1 MNYFYGFD
9 FLSICLMFLGIIF
22 NISKYT
28 RSINLVLMVIILL
41 RAFSKNI
48 NKRSSENYK
57 FIHFINTKLLKKS
70 RIQIPY
76 NLPTTNFRGLS
87 WAFDRVKYSLKQ
99 FKNYKIVKCPNCAQ
113 KLRLPR
119 GQKKIIVTCKK
130 CRTEFKMRT

>member
-9 FLSICLMFLGIIF
+9 LLSIFLIFLGAF
-22 NISKYT
+22 LNINRYT
-28 RSINLVLMVIILL
+28 RYLNILLMVVILL

-57 FIHFINTKLLKKS
+57 FIHFINTKLLKNS
-70 RIQIPY
+70 RRKIPY
-76 NLPTTNFRGLS
+76 NIPNTNFRGLT
-87 WAFDRVKYSLKQ
+87 WGVDRLKYAFNQ
-99 FKNYKIVKCPNCAQ
+99 FRNFKIVKCPNCQQ

-119 GQKKIIVTCKK
+119 GQKKIIVTCKR

>member
-9 FLSICLMFLGIIF
+9 FLSIFLIFLGTF
-22 NISKYT
+22 LNLNKYT
-28 RSINLVLMVIILL
+28 RPLNLLLLIVILF

-57 FIHFINTKLLKKS
+57 FIHFINTKLLKNS
-70 RIQIPY
+70 RRKIPY
-76 NLPTTNFRGLS
+76 NIPSTNFRGLA
-87 WAFDRVKYSLKQ
+87 WGVNRLKYSFKQ
-99 FKNYKIVKCPNCAQ
+99 FKNYKIVKCPNCKQ

-119 GQKKIIVTCKK
+119 GQKKIIVTCKR